1 MNLNLLL
8 LILLIDGT
16 QCGDAACTL
25 RHESFEIGY
34 YEKADSNKQNNYNV
48 FSVSSTSL
56 LLCDYG

>member
-16 QCGDAACTL
+16 QCGDAACTP

-34 YEKADSNKQNNYNV
+34 YEKADSNKQNN
-48 FSVSSTSL
+48 
-56 LLCDYG
+56 